1 MFLLSSSLSGS
12 NVAYATS
19 HVFSTRTTHVL
30 HHTVIQKKEG
40 GERCAFLAGNTVV
53 ILSLCQLK
61 MRILRLVV
69 HSEPVTKYH
78 QASKTQRQI

>member
-1 MFLLSSSLSGS
+1 MYATGQLLSARGQLKC
-12 NVAYATS
+12 N
-19 HVFSTRTTHVL
+19 TTQRHK
-30 HHTVIQKKEG
+30 HKRWRE
-40 GERCAFLAGNTVV
+40 ERDAHFLAGNTVV

>member
-53 ILSLCQLK
+53 ILS
-61 MRILRLVV
+61 
-69 HSEPVTKYH
+69 
-78 QASKTQRQI
+78 